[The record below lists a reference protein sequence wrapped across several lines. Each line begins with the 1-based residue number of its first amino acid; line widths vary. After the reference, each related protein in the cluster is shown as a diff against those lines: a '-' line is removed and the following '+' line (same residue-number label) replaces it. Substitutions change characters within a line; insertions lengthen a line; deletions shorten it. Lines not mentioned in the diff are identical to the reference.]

1 MLCDKNDLPLNEATY
16 NTIRSE
22 DCNVF
27 VVMRNHGADS
37 ESNRHGSAYNKD
49 DLESKWVSL

>member
-16 NTIRSE
+16 KTIRSKG
-22 DCNVF
+22 CNVF
-27 VVMRNHGADS
+27 VVMRGGDS